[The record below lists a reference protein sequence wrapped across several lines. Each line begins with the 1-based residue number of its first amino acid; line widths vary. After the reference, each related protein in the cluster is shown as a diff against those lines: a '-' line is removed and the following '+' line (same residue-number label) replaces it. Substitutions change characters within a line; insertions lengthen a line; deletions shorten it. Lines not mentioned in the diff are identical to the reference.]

1 MTVKTKISR
10 KGVDKM
16 SYPEYPRSKFPEQIC
31 NAPNMQDLS
40 PTLRPIADQYSQAYL
55 NNDTDT
61 MARLLTQYQDL
72 EKSLFNPD
80 KINVIY
86 DEVKATQ
93 KFFKDDVNTM
103 VQTVAQHT
111 IGIKDNATGAE
122 KKTNTYSAEKI
133 DYMTGVIIASNIT
146 VNIADWDSN
155 LEYKYTSSTI
165 LTDDRIN
172 IYFADASKINASK
185 AFVYVKSN
193 TGAGNFILKAN
204 KIPKSALVID
214 NVEVVRKNG

>member
-1 MTVKTKISR
+1 
-10 KGVDKM
+10 M
-16 SYPEYPRSKFPEQIC
+16 SNPEYPWSKFPEEIC
-31 NAPNMQDLS
+31 DLPNMQDVS
-40 PTLRPIADQYSQAYL
+40 PSLRPIVEQYNNAWI
-55 NNDTDT
+55 NNDTDK
-61 MARLLTQYQDL
+61 MAQLTLQYPNLD
-72 EKSLFNPD
+72 KSLFNA
-80 KINVIY
+80 KKFNVLL

-93 KFFKDDVNTM
+93 KFFKDDVDTM

-133 DYMTGVIIASNIT
+133 EYMTGVTIASNIT
-146 VNIADWDSN
+146 INIADWDSN

-165 LTDDRIN
+165 LADDRIN
-172 IYFADASKINASK
+172 VYFADASRINASK
-185 AFVYVKSN
+185 AFIYIKSN

-214 NVEVVRKNG
+214 NVEVIRKNG

>member
-1 MTVKTKISR
+1 
-10 KGVDKM
+10 M
-16 SYPEYPRSKFPEQIC
+16 SYPEYPWSNFPEEIC
-31 NAPNMQDLS
+31 DLPNMQDVS
-40 PTLRPIADQYSQAYL
+40 PSLRPIVEQYDNAWI
-55 NNDTDT
+55 NNDTDK
-61 MARLLTQYQDL
+61 MAQLTLQYPNLD
-72 EKSLFNPD
+72 KSLFNA
-80 KINVIY
+80 KKFNVVLDHIKSL
-86 DEVKATQ
+86 E
-93 KFFKDDVNTM
+93 KFFLEKVAVMID
-103 VQTVAQHT
+103 TVVQHT

-133 DYMTGVIIASNIT
+133 DYMTGTIIASNIT

-155 LEYKYTSSTI
+155 LEYKYTSNTI